1 MTFDNK
7 VGEMQGLLF
16 LKVNLTWTVVTR
28 DTSLLVQ
35 DSEGSCVDIAHSCV
49 DLISV
54 CVAPAQSWDISL
66 GTGLLPAG
74 RSGQRAAPQ
83 PSSWCCVSSSIASP
97 GDRDQHQAS
106 LSAGKQRCPAAG
118 LTLSV
123 SVFSRLQEPW
133 FAFLF

>member
-54 CVAPAQSWDISL
+54 CMAPAQSWDISL
-66 GTGLLPAG
+66 GTGLLPAA
-74 RSGQRAAPQ
+74 RSGQRAAPPALFLVLRVQ
-83 PSSWCCVSSSIASP
+83 LHRKPWGQGSAPGVLVCREAAMPSCRSDIVC
-97 GDRDQHQAS
+97 
-106 LSAGKQRCPAAG
+106 
-118 LTLSV
+118 
-123 SVFSRLQEPW
+123 VFSRLQEPW